1 MALGQGL
8 ALLVWAGSCLEVVC
22 RSSDYLNHQPWY
34 GCWIGMTV
42 VEALEMRVRE
52 QVRVQASL
60 VWAQVQALRASPNEE
75 VQA

>member
-1 MALGQGL
+1 
-8 ALLVWAGSCLEVVC
+8 
-22 RSSDYLNHQPWY
+22 
-34 GCWIGMTV
+34 MTV

-52 QVRVQASL
+52 QVRGQASL